1 LNSRLDRIVA
11 LADSGAIVEGNL
23 DFFLDLTLE
32 TVFLEFVGIVSASV
46 WIESREAK
54 TGFECVQYQG
64 DKPCEKSAV
73 YGEVAETLFQS
84 PIIKNNAIYGYINY
98 EFDGK
103 SSKDL
108 ADKAF
113 YQLISDQLFKVYR
126 SDSYLKTDFFK
137 GIDYAEL
144 IANSPDAVMVIS
156 NGVLVECNQAAIK
169 VFNAP
174 NKRYL
179 FGMSLNEMSPKY
191 QSSGLMSSELALKYS
206 ESALQ
211 GRSEVFSWEY
221 QRLGGD
227 VFNCQVSWSG
237 MAIKGNDFIFSIV
250 RDFSGGD
257 RVHQKLFDRATFCQV
272 TGFYNQRALIEK
284 AEKLDDYHLI
294 LVNIESLSD
303 VSHVLG
309 IPAEKD
315 YLRRLANR
323 IKKRF
328 SRDNILVGRGRE
340 SEICFIV
347 SGNEM
352 AEITDLV
359 AQIELCM
366 DKSIILS
373 GVNIPS
379 ENYFGIVCSESLGE
393 GDLHWQSARAALN
406 MAKEERIK
414 IVWFDEKLK
423 KAGVVRSLLITDLK
437 DAIEQDQLYLLYQP
451 KLALNSNKVTSVEA
465 LVRWNHPEK
474 GIIPPDLFIPLAEK
488 TEFIHDITRW
498 VISSCCKQAARW
510 KLKGLDIVISLNLS
524 SRDLSDER
532 LIDYIKACLKEH
544 DLSSKCLQLEIT
556 ESAALQDEKQ
566 SIETIIAL
574 KELGSEVAIDD
585 YGTGYSSL
593 SHLRT
598 FPFDVLKIDRSF
610 ITDLVDSKMNRAVV
624 KSTICMCHEMG
635 FSVVAEGIEDQ
646 GALDLLAQWGC
657 DVGQGYFI
665 SRPISA
671 ADVEVFS
678 FANEIDKE

>member
-1 LNSRLDRIVA
+1 LNSSLDRIIA
-11 LADSGAIVEGNL
+11 LANSGAIVEGNL
-23 DFFLDLTLE
+23 EFFLDLTLE
-32 TVFLEFVGIVSASV
+32 TVCSRLTGVVSASV
-46 WIESREAK
+46 WIRSNEVKSQFKCMHYRGDESC
-54 TGFECVQYQG
+54 G
-64 DKPCEKSAV
+64 KSVV
-73 YGEVAETLFQS
+73 YGELGEAQFQS
-84 PIIKNNAIYGYINY
+84 AIIKNNNVYGYVNY
-98 EFDGK
+98 EFEDGLA
-103 SSKDL
+103 KDL
-108 ADKAF
+108 ADKPF
-113 YQLISDQLFKVYR
+113 LQLINDQLIKVYR
-126 SDSYLKTDFFK
+126 SDSYLKTNFFK
-137 GIDYAEL
+137 GIDYAQL
-144 IANSPDAVMVIS
+144 IAKSPDAIMVVSDGI
-156 NGVLVECNQAAIK
+156 LVECNQAT
-169 VFNAP
+169 VTMFNAHS
-174 NKRYL
+174 KRFL
-179 FGMSLNEMSPKY
+179 FGMNLDNLSAEY
-191 QSSGLMSSELALKYS
+191 QSNGLRSSELASKYA
-206 ESALQ
+206 ESAL
-211 GRSEVFSWEY
+211 SDKNEVFSWEY
-221 QRLGGD
+221 QRIGGNI
-227 VFNCQVSWSG
+227 FSSQVSWSS
-237 MAIKGNDFIFSIV
+237 MTIESNKFIFSIV

-257 RVHQKLFDRATFCQV
+257 RVHQKLFDRATFCKV
-272 TGFYNQRALIEK
+272 TGFYNQAALIEK
-284 AEKLDDYHLI
+284 AEKLDEYHLI

-328 SRDNILVGRGRE
+328 SRDDILVGRGRE

-347 SGNEM
+347 SGNQMSEV
-352 AEITDLV
+352 TDLV

-366 DKSIILS
+366 DEPVILS

-379 ENYFGIVCSESLGE
+379 DNYFGIVCSESLGE
-393 GDLHWQSARAALN
+393 GDLHWQSARAAMN
-406 MAKEERIK
+406 MAKEERHK

-451 KLALNSNKVTSVEA
+451 KLALISNKVTSVEA

-646 GALDLLAQWGC
+646 GALELLAQWGC

-665 SRPISA
+665 SRPITA